1 VNAGGEPLIKH
12 PMSSAHT
19 TRLTPK
25 QLNAVI
31 ACFLGWTLD
40 AFDFFVLIFVF
51 PDVAKEFGTNVTT
64 VTVAVWLTLA
74 MRPVGAFL
82 FGLMADRFGRRPTL
96 MLDILC
102 YSLLGFAC
110 GFAPSLT
117 VLFVLRALFGIAM
130 GGEWG
135 VGSSL
140 TMETIPPTTRG
151 VISGLLQAG
160 YPCGYLLASITYALL
175 FNHIGWRGMFMVGAI
190 PALLVIFIRMGVEES
205 PAWKERQPNAEQIWG
220 TVVRRFPLFVFVILL
235 MTSFNLFSHGT
246 QDLYPTF
253 LKLQHKFDPQ
263 TAGTVTA
270 IMNVGAILGGL
281 VFGAFSQRIGR
292 RRAIVIAA
300 LLAIPVVPLWAFSQG
315 AAMLAV
321 GAFVMQFF
329 VQGAWGVIPA
339 HLNELSPHDVRGTFP
354 GFTYQ
359 LGNLFAACIITV
371 QSMLADRFDKNYGI
385 ALAIVAT
392 IVALAVALLAGFGP
406 HAHGVKFTREGAPSE
421 PQAV

>member
-1 VNAGGEPLIKH
+1 
-12 PMSSAHT
+12 MSSAQT
-19 TRLTPK
+19 SRLTSN

-82 FGLMADRFGRRPTL
+82 FGIMADRVGRRPIL

-102 YSLLGFAC
+102 YSFLGFAC
-110 GFAPSLT
+110 GFAPSLA

-140 TMETIPPTTRG
+140 TMETIPPSTRG

-175 FNHIGWRGMFMVGAI
+175 FNHIGWRGMFMVGII
-190 PALLVIFIRMGVEES
+190 PALLVVFIRMGVEES
-205 PAWKERQPNAEQIWG
+205 PAWKERQPNPEQMWG
-220 TVVRRFPLFVFVILL
+220 TVVRRFPLFIFVILL

-270 IMNVGAILGGL
+270 IMNVGAIVGGL
-281 VFGAFSQRIGR
+281 AFGTFSQRIGR

-300 LLAIPVVPLWAFSQG
+300 LLSIPVVPLWAFSRG

-321 GAFVMQFF
+321 GAFIMQFF

-371 QSMLADRFDKNYGI
+371 QSMLADSFGKNYAI

-406 HAHGVKFTREGAPSE
+406 HAHGVKFTKKGAPSE
-421 PQAV
+421 AQAV

>member
-1 VNAGGEPLIKH
+1 
-12 PMSSAHT
+12 MSSAQT

-82 FGLMADRFGRRPTL
+82 FGMMADRFGRRPTL
-96 MLDILC
+96 MLDIMC

-117 VLFVLRALFGIAM
+117 VLFILRALFGIAM

-175 FNHIGWRGMFMVGAI
+175 FNQIGWRGMFMVGAI
-190 PALLVIFIRMGVEES
+190 PAILVIFIRLGVEES
-205 PAWKERQPNAEQIWG
+205 PAWKERQPNAEQIWR
-220 TVVRRFPLFVFVILL
+220 TVVRRFPLFIFVILL

-270 IMNVGAILGGL
+270 IMNVGAIVGGL
-281 VFGAFSQRIGR
+281 VFGTFSQGIGR

-315 AAMLAV
+315 AVMLAV

-371 QSMLADRFDKNYGI
+371 QSILADRFDKNYGI

-406 HAHGVKFTREGAPSE
+406 HAHGVKFTKEGTPSE

>member
-1 VNAGGEPLIKH
+1 
-12 PMSSAHT
+12 MSSVQT
-19 TRLTPK
+19 SRLTPK
-25 QLNAVI
+25 QVNAVI

-40 AFDFFVLIFVF
+40 AFDFFILIFVF
-51 PDVAKEFGTNVTT
+51 PEVAKEFGTSVTT
-64 VTVAVWLTLA
+64 VTLAVWLTLA
-74 MRPVGAFL
+74 MRPIGAFL
-82 FGLMADRFGRRPTL
+82 FGMMADRVGRRPAL

-102 YSLLGFAC
+102 YSILGFAC
-110 GFAPSLT
+110 AFAPSLT

-135 VGSSL
+135 VGASL
-140 TMETIPPTTRG
+140 TMETIPPSARG

-205 PAWKERQPNAEQIWG
+205 PAWKERQPDAEQIWR
-220 TVVRRFPLFVFVILL
+220 TVVRRFPLFIFMVLL

-263 TAGTVTA
+263 IAGMITA

-281 VFGAFSQRIGR
+281 VFGTFSQRIGR
-292 RRAIVIAA
+292 RKAIVIAA
-300 LLAIPVVPLWAFSQG
+300 LLAIPVIPLWAFSQG
-315 AAMLAV
+315 AAMLAI
-321 GAFVMQFF
+321 GAFIMQFF

-371 QSMLADRFDKNYGI
+371 QSMLADQFNKNYGT

-392 IVALAVALLAGFGP
+392 IVAVAVALLAGFGP
-406 HAHGVKFTREGAPSE
+406 HAHGVKFTKEGTPSE